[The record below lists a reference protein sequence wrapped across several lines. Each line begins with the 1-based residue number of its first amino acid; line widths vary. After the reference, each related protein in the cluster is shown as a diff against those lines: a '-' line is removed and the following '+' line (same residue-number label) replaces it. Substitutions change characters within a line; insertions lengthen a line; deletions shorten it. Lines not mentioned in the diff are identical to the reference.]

1 MYFCCLILMTVYDF
15 IKIEAKWQK
24 YWSEN
29 QVFKVNNYSNLPK
42 YYVMDMFPYPSGAGL
57 HVGHPLGYIA
67 SDIYSRY
74 KRHKGFNVLHPQG
87 YDSFGLPAEQ
97 YAIQTGR
104 HPLETTNENILRYR
118 TQLDRLG
125 FSFDWS
131 REIRTSNKDYYKW
144 TQWMFIKLYNSWFDF
159 DLNKAR
165 SIEELILIFQKNG
178 NTNLNASKSEP
189 LEEFN
194 SNQWNDFSELK
205 KEKLLLKYRMAF
217 LSEIDV
223 NWCPKLGT
231 VLANDEIIDGLS
243 ERGGYEVI
251 RKKMTQWS
259 IRISA
264 YSNRLLSG
272 LEDIDWPDPLKEMQ
286 RNWIGKSEGALVKF
300 DILNF
305 DKKIEAFTTRADTI
319 YGVTFV
325 TLAPEHS
332 LVELITLEENKD
344 LVKNYIL
351 ESSKKTERERLSDV
365 KIITGVFTGAYALHP
380 LTNNKIPI
388 WISDYVLAGYG
399 TGAVMAVPCG
409 DQRDYNFAKFF
420 NLPIVN
426 IFKDID
432 ISNEAFKEKDGF
444 ILTNSEELNGLDFKK
459 GFDLAIEKLEKIN
472 KGIHNVNYKLR
483 DAVFSRQRYWGEPFP
498 VYYKDSMPVMISEKY
513 LPIELP
519 DVDKYLPTED
529 GKPPLGNSSD
539 WAWDTLKNNIVSNK
553 FIDNET
559 VFRMEL
565 NTMPGWAGSSWYFNR
580 YMDPN
585 NENEFASKKSLD
597 YWKEVDLYIGGSE
610 HATGHLLYSRFW
622 QYFLYDLNLVPVK
635 DYAKKLINQGMIL
648 GNSAFI
654 YRLNGTNTYISKEL
668 VNEQNVQL
676 IHIDVRYVNFSNELD
691 LEELKKWQSH
701 FKNAKFEFKNNKFF
715 VHREVEK
722 MSKSKYNVV
731 SPDEICNK
739 YGADTLRLYE
749 MFLGPI
755 EQAKPWN
762 TAGITGTFSFLKKF
776 WSLFHQNEKFNVS
789 NEKPSNESLKI
800 LHKTIKKINEDIEN
814 FSFNTSVSAF
824 MICVNGLNAIKCNNR
839 LVLESL
845 CVLLSPFAP
854 HICEEIWSKLGY
866 NESISFVNYPEF
878 NSDYIKEDTIEYPV
892 SFNGKLK
899 FKLIQETSLGIEQI
913 KQNIL
918 RDQRTNKYLDDR
930 DIKKIIVV
938 PKKIINIVC

>member
-1 MYFCCLILMTVYDF
+1 MTVYDF
-15 IKIEAKWQK
+15 INIEAKWQK

-178 NTNLNASKSEP
+178 NTNLNASKSES

-194 SNQWNDFSELK
+194 SNQWNNFSELK

-351 ESSKKTERERLSDV
+351 ESSKKSERERLSDV
-365 KIITGVFTGAYALHP
+365 KTITGVFTGAYALHP

-459 GFDLAIEKLEKIN
+459 GFDLAIEKLEKVN

-654 YRLNGTNTYISKEL
+654 YRINGTNTYISKEL

-691 LEELKKWQSH
+691 LEGLKKWQSH

-789 NEKPSNESLKI
+789 NEKPSNESLKV

>member
-1 MYFCCLILMTVYDF
+1 MTVYDF
-15 IKIEAKWQK
+15 INIEAKWQK

-178 NTNLNASKSEP
+178 NTNLNASKSES

-223 NWCPKLGT
+223 NWCPKLCT

-365 KIITGVFTGAYALHP
+365 KTITGVFTGAYALHP

-420 NLPIVN
+420 NLPIAN

-459 GFDLAIEKLEKIN
+459 GFDLAIEKLETIN

-654 YRLNGTNTYISKEL
+654 YRINGTNTYISKEL

-691 LEELKKWQSH
+691 LEGLKKWQSH

-789 NEKPSNESLKI
+789 NEKPSNESLKV

-839 LVLESL
+839 SVLESL

-930 DIKKIIVV
+930 DIKKIIIVS
-938 PKKIINIVC
+938 KKIINIVC

>member
-15 IKIEAKWQK
+15 INIEAKWQK

-178 NTNLNASKSEP
+178 NTNLNASKSES

-194 SNQWNDFSELK
+194 SNQWNNFSELK

-365 KIITGVFTGAYALHP
+365 KTITGVFTGAYALHP

-420 NLPIVN
+420 NLPIAN

-459 GFDLAIEKLEKIN
+459 GFDLAIEKLEKVN

-654 YRLNGTNTYISKEL
+654 YRINGTNTYISKEL

-691 LEELKKWQSH
+691 LEGLKKWQSH

-776 WSLFHQNEKFNVS
+776 WSLFYQNEKFNVS
-789 NEKPSNESLKI
+789 NEKPSNESLKV

>member
-1 MYFCCLILMTVYDF
+1 MTVYDF

-553 FIDNET
+553 FIDNKT

>member
-1 MYFCCLILMTVYDF
+1 MTVYDF
-15 IKIEAKWQK
+15 INIEAKWQK

-178 NTNLNASKSEP
+178 NTNLNASKSES

-365 KIITGVFTGAYALHP
+365 KTITGVFTGAYALHP

-420 NLPIVN
+420 NLPIAN

-654 YRLNGTNTYISKEL
+654 YRINGTNTYISKEL

-691 LEELKKWQSH
+691 LEGLKKWQSH

-789 NEKPSNESLKI
+789 NEKPSNESLKV

-839 LVLESL
+839 SVLESL

>member
-1 MYFCCLILMTVYDF
+1 MTVYDF

-365 KIITGVFTGAYALHP
+365 KTITGVFTGAYALHP

-930 DIKKIIVV
+930 DIKKIIIV

>member
-1 MYFCCLILMTVYDF
+1 MTVYDF

-365 KIITGVFTGAYALHP
+365 KTITGVFTGAYALHP

-498 VYYKDSMPVMISEKY
+498 IYYKDSMPVMISEKY

>member
-1 MYFCCLILMTVYDF
+1 
-15 IKIEAKWQK
+15 
-24 YWSEN
+24 
-29 QVFKVNNYSNLPK
+29 
-42 YYVMDMFPYPSGAGL
+42 
-57 HVGHPLGYIA
+57 
-67 SDIYSRY
+67 
-74 KRHKGFNVLHPQG
+74 
-87 YDSFGLPAEQ
+87 
-97 YAIQTGR
+97 
-104 HPLETTNENILRYR
+104 
-118 TQLDRLG
+118 
-125 FSFDWS
+125 
-131 REIRTSNKDYYKW
+131 
-144 TQWMFIKLYNSWFDF
+144 
-159 DLNKAR
+159 
-165 SIEELILIFQKNG
+165 
-178 NTNLNASKSEP
+178 
-189 LEEFN
+189 
-194 SNQWNDFSELK
+194 
-205 KEKLLLKYRMAF
+205 
-217 LSEIDV
+217 
-223 NWCPKLGT
+223 
-231 VLANDEIIDGLS
+231 
-243 ERGGYEVI
+243 
-251 RKKMTQWS
+251 
-259 IRISA
+259 
-264 YSNRLLSG
+264 
-272 LEDIDWPDPLKEMQ
+272 
-286 RNWIGKSEGALVKF
+286 
-300 DILNF
+300 
-305 DKKIEAFTTRADTI
+305 
-319 YGVTFV
+319 
-325 TLAPEHS
+325 
-332 LVELITLEENKD
+332 
-344 LVKNYIL
+344 
-351 ESSKKTERERLSDV
+351 
-365 KIITGVFTGAYALHP
+365 
-380 LTNNKIPI
+380 
-388 WISDYVLAGYG
+388 
-399 TGAVMAVPCG
+399 
-409 DQRDYNFAKFF
+409 
-420 NLPIVN
+420 
-426 IFKDID
+426 
-432 ISNEAFKEKDGF
+432 
-444 ILTNSEELNGLDFKK
+444 
-459 GFDLAIEKLEKIN
+459 
-472 KGIHNVNYKLR
+472 
-483 DAVFSRQRYWGEPFP
+483 
-498 VYYKDSMPVMISEKY
+498 
-513 LPIELP
+513 
-519 DVDKYLPTED
+519 
-529 GKPPLGNSSD
+529 
-539 WAWDTLKNNIVSNK
+539 
-553 FIDNET
+553 
-559 VFRMEL
+559 MEL

-585 NENEFASKKSLD
+585 NENEFASNKSLD

-668 VNEQNVQL
+668 VNEKNVQL

-691 LEELKKWQSH
+691 LEGLKKWQSH

-776 WSLFHQNEKFNVS
+776 WSLFHQNKKFNVS
-789 NEKPSNESLKI
+789 NEKPSNESLKV

-839 LVLESL
+839 SVLESL

-930 DIKKIIVV
+930 DIKKIIIVS
-938 PKKIINIVC
+938 KKIINIVC

>member
-15 IKIEAKWQK
+15 INIEAKWQK

-178 NTNLNASKSEP
+178 NTNLNASKSES

-194 SNQWNDFSELK
+194 SNQWNNFSELK

-223 NWCPKLGT
+223 NWCPKLCT

-365 KIITGVFTGAYALHP
+365 KTITGVFTGAYALHP

-420 NLPIVN
+420 NLPIAN

-459 GFDLAIEKLEKIN
+459 GFDLAIEKLETIN

-654 YRLNGTNTYISKEL
+654 YRINGTNTYISKEL

-691 LEELKKWQSH
+691 LEGLKKWQSH

-789 NEKPSNESLKI
+789 NEKPSNESLKV

-839 LVLESL
+839 SVLESL

>member
-1 MYFCCLILMTVYDF
+1 M
-15 IKIEAKWQK
+15 
-24 YWSEN
+24 
-29 QVFKVNNYSNLPK
+29 
-42 YYVMDMFPYPSGAGL
+42 
-57 HVGHPLGYIA
+57 
-67 SDIYSRY
+67 
-74 KRHKGFNVLHPQG
+74 
-87 YDSFGLPAEQ
+87 
-97 YAIQTGR
+97 
-104 HPLETTNENILRYR
+104 
-118 TQLDRLG
+118 
-125 FSFDWS
+125 
-131 REIRTSNKDYYKW
+131 
-144 TQWMFIKLYNSWFDF
+144 
-159 DLNKAR
+159 
-165 SIEELILIFQKNG
+165 
-178 NTNLNASKSEP
+178 
-189 LEEFN
+189 
-194 SNQWNDFSELK
+194 
-205 KEKLLLKYRMAF
+205 
-217 LSEIDV
+217 
-223 NWCPKLGT
+223 
-231 VLANDEIIDGLS
+231 
-243 ERGGYEVI
+243 
-251 RKKMTQWS
+251 
-259 IRISA
+259 
-264 YSNRLLSG
+264 
-272 LEDIDWPDPLKEMQ
+272 
-286 RNWIGKSEGALVKF
+286 
-300 DILNF
+300 
-305 DKKIEAFTTRADTI
+305 
-319 YGVTFV
+319 
-325 TLAPEHS
+325 
-332 LVELITLEENKD
+332 
-344 LVKNYIL
+344 
-351 ESSKKTERERLSDV
+351 
-365 KIITGVFTGAYALHP
+365 
-380 LTNNKIPI
+380 
-388 WISDYVLAGYG
+388 LAGYG

>member
-1 MYFCCLILMTVYDF
+1 MTVYDF

-231 VLANDEIIDGLS
+231 VLANDEVIDGLS

-691 LEELKKWQSH
+691 LEGLKKWQSH

>member
-1 MYFCCLILMTVYDF
+1 MTVYDF
-15 IKIEAKWQK
+15 INIEAKWQK

-178 NTNLNASKSEP
+178 NTNLNASKSES

-194 SNQWNDFSELK
+194 SNQWNNFSELK

-217 LSEIDV
+217 ISEIDV

-365 KIITGVFTGAYALHP
+365 KTITGVFTGAYALHP

-691 LEELKKWQSH
+691 LEGLKKWQSH

>member
-1 MYFCCLILMTVYDF
+1 MTVYDF

-854 HICEEIWSKLGY
+854 HICEEIWNKLGY

>member
-15 IKIEAKWQK
+15 INIEAKWQK

-144 TQWMFIKLYNSWFDF
+144 TQWMFIKLYNSWFDL

-231 VLANDEIIDGLS
+231 VLANDEVIDGLS

-365 KIITGVFTGAYALHP
+365 KTITGVFTGAYALHP

-691 LEELKKWQSH
+691 LEGLKKWQSH

>member
-1 MYFCCLILMTVYDF
+1 MTVYDF

-243 ERGGYEVI
+243 ERVGYEVI

-691 LEELKKWQSH
+691 LEGLKKWQSH

>member
-1 MYFCCLILMTVYDF
+1 MYFCLLFILMAYDF
-15 IKIEAKWQK
+15 THIEEKWQK

-29 QVFKVNNYSNLPK
+29 KVFQADNESNLPK

-104 HPLETTNENILRYR
+104 HPLETTNENISRYR
-118 TQLDRLG
+118 VQLDRLG

-144 TQWMFIKLYNSWFDF
+144 TQWMFIKLYNSWY
-159 DLNKAR
+159 DLSQKKAR
-165 SIEELILIFQKNG
+165 SIEDLILIFNKSG
-178 NTNLNASKSEP
+178 NINLNASKSESS
-189 LEEFN
+189 LNFN
-194 SNQWNDFSELK
+194 SKDWNSFSEQK
-205 KEKLLLKYRMAF
+205 KEKVLLDYRMAF
-217 LSEIDV
+217 LSDTEV

-264 YSNRLLSG
+264 YSDRLLLG
-272 LEDIDWPDPLKEMQ
+272 LNDIDWPDPLKEMQ
-286 RNWIGKSEGALVKF
+286 RNWIGKSEGILVKF
-300 DILNF
+300 DVLNF
-305 DKKIEAFTTRADTI
+305 DKQIHAFTTRPDTI

-325 TLAPEHS
+325 TLAPEHP
-332 LVELITLEENKD
+332 LVELITTDENKNH
-344 LVKNYIL
+344 VNNYIS
-351 ESSKKTERERLSDV
+351 ESSKKTERDRMSDV
-365 KIITGVFTGAYALHP
+365 KSISGVFTGAYVLHP
-380 LTNNKIPI
+380 LTNRKTPI

-432 ISNEAFKEKDGF
+432 ISNEAFKEKTNF
-444 ILTNSEELNGLDFKK
+444 VLTNSEELNGLDFKK
-459 GFDLAIEKLEKIN
+459 GYLLALEKLKKLD
-472 KGIHNVNYKLR
+472 KGVHEINYKLR

-498 VYYKDSMPVMISEKY
+498 VYYKNNMPVMISEKH
-513 LPIELP
+513 LPVELP

-529 GKPPLGNSSD
+529 GKPPLGNSAN
-539 WAWDTLKNNIVSNK
+539 WAWDSLNNKIVSNK
-553 FIDNET
+553 LIDNET

-585 NENEFASKKSLD
+585 NKDEFASKKSLN

-622 QYFLYDLNLVPVK
+622 QYFLYDLGLVPVK

-648 GNSAFI
+648 GNSAFV
-654 YRLNGTNTYISKEL
+654 YRLNGTDTYISKEL
-668 VNEQNVQL
+668 VNKQNVQL
-676 IHIDVRYVNFSNELD
+676 IHIDIRYVNSKDELD
-691 LEELKKWQSH
+691 LEGLKKWQPQ
-701 FKNAKFEFKNNKFF
+701 FKNAKFEFLNEKFI
-715 VHREVEK
+715 VKREIEK

-731 SPDEICNK
+731 NPDEICEK

-762 TAGITGTFSFLKKF
+762 TAGISGTFSFLKKF
-776 WSLFHQNEKFNVS
+776 WNLFHQNENFNVVDD
-789 NEKPSNESLKI
+789 KPCSESLKI
-800 LHKTIKKINEDIEN
+800 LHKTIKKINDDIEN

-824 MICVNGLNAIKCNNR
+824 MICVNGLSSIKCNNR
-839 LVLESL
+839 SVLESL

-854 HICEEIWSKLGY
+854 HISEEIWSKLGH
-866 NESISFVNYPEF
+866 NKSISFVNFPEF
-878 NSDYIKEDTIEYPV
+878 NPIYIKEDVVEYPV

-899 FKLIQETSLGIEQI
+899 FKLIQESLLSIDQI
-913 KQNIL
+913 KQNIIV
-918 RDQRTNKYLDDR
+918 DQRTNNYLDGR
-930 DIKKIIVV
+930 EIKKIIVV
-938 PKKIINIVC
+938 PGKIINIVC

>member
-15 IKIEAKWQK
+15 INIEAKWQK

-42 YYVMDMFPYPSGAGL
+42 YYVMDMFPYPSGSGL

-178 NTNLNASKSEP
+178 NTNLNASKSES

-365 KIITGVFTGAYALHP
+365 KTITGVFTGAYALHP

-420 NLPIVN
+420 NLPIAN

-654 YRLNGTNTYISKEL
+654 YRINGTNTYISKEL

-691 LEELKKWQSH
+691 LEGLKKWQSH

-789 NEKPSNESLKI
+789 NEKPSNESLKV

-824 MICVNGLNAIKCNNR
+824 MICVNGLNAIKCSNR
-839 LVLESL
+839 SVLESL

>member
-15 IKIEAKWQK
+15 INIEAKWQK

-178 NTNLNASKSEP
+178 NTNLNASKSES

-365 KIITGVFTGAYALHP
+365 KTITGVFTGAYALHP

-420 NLPIVN
+420 NLPIAN

-654 YRLNGTNTYISKEL
+654 YRINGTNTYISKEL

-691 LEELKKWQSH
+691 LEGLKKWQSH

-789 NEKPSNESLKI
+789 NEKPSNESLKV

-839 LVLESL
+839 SVLESL

>member
-1 MYFCCLILMTVYDF
+1 MTVYDF

-691 LEELKKWQSH
+691 LEGLKKWQSH

>member
-1 MYFCCLILMTVYDF
+1 MTVYDF
-15 IKIEAKWQK
+15 INIEAKWQK

-178 NTNLNASKSEP
+178 NTNLNASKSES

-194 SNQWNDFSELK
+194 SNQWNNFSELK

-365 KIITGVFTGAYALHP
+365 KTITGVFTGAYALHP

-420 NLPIVN
+420 NLPIAN

-654 YRLNGTNTYISKEL
+654 YRINGTNTYISKEL

-691 LEELKKWQSH
+691 LEGLKKWQSH

-789 NEKPSNESLKI
+789 NEKPSNESLKV

-839 LVLESL
+839 SVLESL

>member
-1 MYFCCLILMTVYDF
+1 MTVYDF
-15 IKIEAKWQK
+15 INIEAKWQK

-144 TQWMFIKLYNSWFDF
+144 TQWMFIKLYNSWFDL

-231 VLANDEIIDGLS
+231 VLANDEVIDGLS

-365 KIITGVFTGAYALHP
+365 KTITGVFTGAYALHP

-691 LEELKKWQSH
+691 LEGLKKWQSH

>member
-1 MYFCCLILMTVYDF
+1 
-15 IKIEAKWQK
+15 
-24 YWSEN
+24 
-29 QVFKVNNYSNLPK
+29 
-42 YYVMDMFPYPSGAGL
+42 
-57 HVGHPLGYIA
+57 
-67 SDIYSRY
+67 
-74 KRHKGFNVLHPQG
+74 
-87 YDSFGLPAEQ
+87 
-97 YAIQTGR
+97 
-104 HPLETTNENILRYR
+104 
-118 TQLDRLG
+118 
-125 FSFDWS
+125 
-131 REIRTSNKDYYKW
+131 
-144 TQWMFIKLYNSWFDF
+144 MFIKLYNSWFDF

>member
-1 MYFCCLILMTVYDF
+1 MTVYDF

-178 NTNLNASKSEP
+178 NTNLNASKSES

-351 ESSKKTERERLSDV
+351 ESSKKSERERLSDV
-365 KIITGVFTGAYALHP
+365 KTITGVFTGAYALHP

-539 WAWDTLKNNIVSNK
+539 WAWDTLKNNIASNK

-691 LEELKKWQSH
+691 LEGLKKWQSH

-789 NEKPSNESLKI
+789 NEKPSNESLKV

>member
-1 MYFCCLILMTVYDF
+1 MTVYDF
-15 IKIEAKWQK
+15 INIEAKWQK

-178 NTNLNASKSEP
+178 NTNLNASKSES

-365 KIITGVFTGAYALHP
+365 KTITGVFTGAYALHP

-420 NLPIVN
+420 NLPIAN

-691 LEELKKWQSH
+691 LEGLKKWQSH

-789 NEKPSNESLKI
+789 NEKPSNESLKV

-839 LVLESL
+839 SVLESL

>member
-1 MYFCCLILMTVYDF
+1 MTVYDF
-15 IKIEAKWQK
+15 INIEAKWQK

-42 YYVMDMFPYPSGAGL
+42 YYVMDMFPYPSGSGL

-178 NTNLNASKSEP
+178 NTNLNASKSES

-365 KIITGVFTGAYALHP
+365 KTITGVFTGAYALHP

-420 NLPIVN
+420 NLPIAN

-459 GFDLAIEKLEKIN
+459 GFDLAIEKLEKKN

-654 YRLNGTNTYISKEL
+654 YRINGTNTYISKEL

-691 LEELKKWQSH
+691 LEGLKKWQSH

-789 NEKPSNESLKI
+789 NEKPSNESLKV

-824 MICVNGLNAIKCNNR
+824 MICVNGLNAIKCSNR
-839 LVLESL
+839 SVLESL

>member
-15 IKIEAKWQK
+15 INIEAKWQK

-178 NTNLNASKSEP
+178 NTNLNASKSES

-300 DILNF
+300 DILNY

-365 KIITGVFTGAYALHP
+365 KTITGVFTGAYALHP

-420 NLPIVN
+420 NLPIAN

-691 LEELKKWQSH
+691 LEGLKKWQSH

-789 NEKPSNESLKI
+789 NEKPSNESLKV

-839 LVLESL
+839 SVLESL